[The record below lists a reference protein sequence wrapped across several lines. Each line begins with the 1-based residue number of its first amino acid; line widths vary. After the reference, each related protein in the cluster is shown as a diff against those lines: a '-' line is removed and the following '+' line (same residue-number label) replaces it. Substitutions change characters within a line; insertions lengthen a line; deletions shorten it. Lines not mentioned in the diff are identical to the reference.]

1 MNVILCLIIVKIL
14 RLSFV
19 FMLKH
24 FKPEIHLYG
33 QNINLYLKSIASVV
47 QKPAG

>member
-1 MNVILCLIIVKIL
+1 MNILCFIIVKIL

-19 FMLKH
+19 LKH
-24 FKPEIHLYG
+24 FKPETHLYG
-33 QNINLYLKSIASVV
+33 KKINLYLKSIASLL